1 MSINHPTSKL
11 LTFLDLL
18 KFYPIE
24 VPIIQRDYAQGR
36 ENQSNIR
43 KNFLKAI
50 KDSLTLKKP
59 LMLDFIYGSIDN
71 NRFQPLDGQQRLTTL
86 FLLHWY
92 SILFDNVDEDE
103 AKVLLRFSYETRMTS
118 RDFCKELVNNSFSM
132 RQLIESISNS
142 DNLLISE
149 LIKDAPWFFLSWK
162 NDPTINAMLNMLDDI
177 HKEFFNVENIWLGLT
192 DHKLIQFNYIELE
205 HLGLT
210 DDLYIKMNAR
220 GKLLTNFENLKASIE
235 KKIKDQNWESELKDI
250 TESFPHKIDTE
261 WADFF
266 WKNFKVEN
274 SIDDAFVRFM
284 SFILMINTALDKSML
299 PEIKI
304 ENIRGLQE
312 NYNIININLINKQVF
327 DEMKMYFKL
336 IIDNYILITA
346 NKVEADLFRHKP
358 ERNLL
363 DEILVSSN
371 QTSYTQKVLLYAQ
384 LEYFKSMEIFNNNM
398 YQDWMRIVR
407 NIIALGDVD
416 QNGSRPDIIRSPQTF
431 NGVINLISDLAN
443 GCHNILEYLAND
455 STILNSSFSRQQI
468 EEERLKAKLIKN
480 NPQRKNLITAL
491 EDTDTLRGRLNFIFY
506 AIDYSGDMFNQFDDI
521 KFEKVAN
528 TFIKN
533 LGSEKSVNN
542 DLRRAL
548 LSTPVN
554 GEYKFYQYWWSFW
567 NAQSIDKRK
576 LINNYRELEY
586 LLYSEQKTYIKN
598 LLNKLVDSTVE
609 SIADDFIIPQ
619 NFPNWKLRLIKDKSI
634 LDNAKSHYLAIPID
648 ESFCFI
654 LKSTRPRDLDGSVR
668 ID

>member
-1 MSINHPTSKL
+1 MSINHPTGKL

-36 ENQSNIR
+36 ENQSSIR
-43 KNFLKAI
+43 KNFLQAI
-50 KDSLTLKKP
+50 KYSLTLKKP

-92 SILFDNVDEDE
+92 SILFDSVDEHE
-103 AKVLLRFSYETRMTS
+103 AKALLRFSYETRMTS
-118 RDFCKELVNNSFSM
+118 RDFCKELINNSFAM
-132 RQLIESISNS
+132 RQLIDSIPER
-142 DNLLISE
+142 DDLLISE
-149 LIKDAPWFFLSWK
+149 LIKDSPWFFLSWK
-162 NDPTINAMLNMLDDI
+162 NDATINAMLNMLDDI

-192 DHKLIQFNYIELE
+192 NDKLIQFYYIELE

-235 KKIKDQNWESELKDI
+235 KKIKDQNWEREIKLI
-250 TESFPHKIDTE
+250 TETFPHKIDTE

-284 SFILMINTALDKSML
+284 SFVLMVNTALDKSIL
-299 PEIKI
+299 TEIKI

-327 DEMKMYFKL
+327 DEIKRYFKL
-336 IIDNYILITA
+336 IIDNYGWITT

-358 ERNLL
+358 EKNLL

-384 LEYFKSMEIFNNNM
+384 LEYFKSMESFNNNM
-398 YQDWMRIVR
+398 YQDWMRVVR

-416 QNGSRPDIIRSPQTF
+416 QNGSRPDIVRSPQTF

-443 GCHNILEYLAND
+443 GCQNILEYFR
-455 STILNSSFSRQQI
+455 IFS
-468 EEERLKAKLIKN
+468 K
-480 NPQRKNLITAL
+480 
-491 EDTDTLRGRLNFIFY
+491 
-506 AIDYSGDMFNQFDDI
+506 
-521 KFEKVAN
+521 
-528 TFIKN
+528 
-533 LGSEKSVNN
+533 
-542 DLRRAL
+542 
-548 LSTPVN
+548 
-554 GEYKFYQYWWSFW
+554 
-567 NAQSIDKRK
+567 
-576 LINNYRELEY
+576 
-586 LLYSEQKTYIKN
+586 
-598 LLNKLVDSTVE
+598 
-609 SIADDFIIPQ
+609 
-619 NFPNWKLRLIKDKSI
+619 
-634 LDNAKSHYLAIPID
+634 
-648 ESFCFI
+648 
-654 LKSTRPRDLDGSVR
+654 
-668 ID
+668 

>member
-336 IIDNYILITA
+336 IIDNFILITA